1 MAKHEV
7 ACVACGRMFDA
18 EQGGKYNPNTKR
30 YTCPECAARQYDAAV
45 AEMAKKIRR
54 QTIIKL
60 LIAAFLLYCGFS
72 YIGKESAGV
81 VIITFIAATGLIA
94 WAIVPLLIAK
104 RKAEQN
110 GET

>member
-18 EQGGKYNPNTKR
+18 ERGGKYNPKTKR

-54 QTIIKL
+54 RTIIKL
-60 LIAAFLLYCGFS
+60 LVGALFLICGFS
-72 YIGKESAGV
+72 YIGKESAST
-81 VIITFIAATGLIA
+81 VIMAFVIAAALIA
-94 WAIVPLLIAK
+94 WAIIPLWIAK
-104 RKAEQN
+104 KKAEQN

>member
-54 QTIIKL
+54 RTIIKL

-72 YIGKESAGV
+72 YIGKESASTV
-81 VIITFIAATGLIA
+81 VTAFVIAAALIA
-94 WAIVPLLIAK
+94 WAIVPLFIAK
-104 RKAEQN
+104 KRAENN
-110 GET
+110 GEA